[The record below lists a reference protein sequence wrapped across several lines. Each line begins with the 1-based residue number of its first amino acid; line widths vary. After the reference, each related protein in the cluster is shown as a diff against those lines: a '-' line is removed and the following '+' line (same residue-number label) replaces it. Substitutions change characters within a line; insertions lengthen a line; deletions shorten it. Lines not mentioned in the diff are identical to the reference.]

1 MPIQVGEEAPDFEL
15 KDQDGQA
22 RRLSDYREKKNV
34 VLVFY
39 PLAFS
44 GICTGELCQLRDDLS
59 SFDNEE
65 TTTLAAASP
74 AEAVSG
80 AGIVLTMLADGE
92 AIEATMAGPSGA
104 LAALGDG
111 AVWVQSSTVG
121 VDDTER
127 LAAMAGQ
134 RGIQFVDAPVL
145 GTRQPA
151 EKGELTVLASG
162 PGSARERC
170 QPVLDAIGSRTLWL
184 GEAGAGTRLKLVVN
198 TWILGLVGALAST
211 IALARTLGVAPEQF
225 LGTIEGSPM
234 GTAYARTKG
243 NLMAAGEYPTSF
255 SLTLADK
262 DVRLAMA
269 AAAAGGADL
278 PLLRVVDDLC
288 REAIERGLG
297 DADMAAIYEA
307 TRPGS

>member
-1 MPIQVGEEAPDFEL
+1 MAP
-15 KDQDGQA
+15 
-22 RRLSDYREKKNV
+22 RETIALLGTGMMGAAMGRNLLRAGFPVRAWNRTSAKV
-34 VLVFY
+34 A
-39 PLAFS
+39 PLA
-44 GICTGELCQLRDDLS
+44 
-59 SFDNEE
+59 EE
-65 TTTLAAASP
+65 GALAAASP

>member
-1 MPIQVGEEAPDFEL
+1 MAP
-15 KDQDGQA
+15 
-22 RRLSDYREKKNV
+22 RETI
-34 VLVFY
+34 VLLGTGMMGAAMGRNLLRAGFPVRAWNRTSAKVA
-39 PLAFS
+39 PLA
-44 GICTGELCQLRDDLS
+44 
-59 SFDNEE
+59 EE
-65 TTTLAAASP
+65 GALAAASP

-80 AGIVLTMLADGE
+80 AGIVLTMLA
-92 AIEATMAGPSGA
+92 
-104 LAALGDG
+104 DG

>member
-1 MPIQVGEEAPDFEL
+1 MAP
-15 KDQDGQA
+15 
-22 RRLSDYREKKNV
+22 RETI
-34 VLVFY
+34 VLLGTGMMGAAMGRNLLRAGFPVRAWNRTSAKVA
-39 PLAFS
+39 PLA
-44 GICTGELCQLRDDLS
+44 
-59 SFDNEE
+59 EE
-65 TTTLAAASP
+65 GALAAASP

-104 LAALGDG
+104 LA
-111 AVWVQSSTVG
+111 
-121 VDDTER
+121 
-127 LAAMAGQ
+127 
-134 RGIQFVDAPVL
+134 
-145 GTRQPA
+145 
-151 EKGELTVLASG
+151 
-162 PGSARERC
+162 
-170 QPVLDAIGSRTLWL
+170 AIGSRTLWL

>member
-1 MPIQVGEEAPDFEL
+1 MAP
-15 KDQDGQA
+15 
-22 RRLSDYREKKNV
+22 RETI
-34 VLVFY
+34 VLLGTGMMGAAMGRNLLRAGFPVRAWNRTSAKVA
-39 PLAFS
+39 PLA
-44 GICTGELCQLRDDLS
+44 
-59 SFDNEE
+59 EE
-65 TTTLAAASP
+65 GALAAASP

-198 TWILGLVGALAST
+198 TWILGL
-211 IALARTLGVAPEQF
+211 
-225 LGTIEGSPM
+225 
-234 GTAYARTKG
+234 
-243 NLMAAGEYPTSF
+243 
-255 SLTLADK
+255 
-262 DVRLAMA
+262 AMA

>member
-1 MPIQVGEEAPDFEL
+1 MAP
-15 KDQDGQA
+15 
-22 RRLSDYREKKNV
+22 RETI
-34 VLVFY
+34 VLLGTGMMGAAMGRNLLRAGFPVRAWNRTSAKVA
-39 PLAFS
+39 PLA
-44 GICTGELCQLRDDLS
+44 
-59 SFDNEE
+59 EE
-65 TTTLAAASP
+65 GALAAASP

-104 LAALGDG
+104 L
-111 AVWVQSSTVG
+111 
-121 VDDTER
+121 
-127 LAAMAGQ
+127 
-134 RGIQFVDAPVL
+134 
-145 GTRQPA
+145 
-151 EKGELTVLASG
+151 
-162 PGSARERC
+162 
-170 QPVLDAIGSRTLWL
+170 DAIGSRTLWL
-184 GEAGAGTRLKLVVN
+184 GEAGAGTRLKLVIN

-269 AAAAGGADL
+269 AGAAGL

>member
-1 MPIQVGEEAPDFEL
+1 MAP
-15 KDQDGQA
+15 
-22 RRLSDYREKKNV
+22 RETI
-34 VLVFY
+34 VLLGTGMMGAAMGRNLLRAGFPVRAWNRTSAKVA
-39 PLAFS
+39 PLA
-44 GICTGELCQLRDDLS
+44 
-59 SFDNEE
+59 EE
-65 TTTLAAASP
+65 GALAAASP

-151 EKGELTVLASG
+151 EKGELTVLA
-162 PGSARERC
+162 
-170 QPVLDAIGSRTLWL
+170 SRTLWL